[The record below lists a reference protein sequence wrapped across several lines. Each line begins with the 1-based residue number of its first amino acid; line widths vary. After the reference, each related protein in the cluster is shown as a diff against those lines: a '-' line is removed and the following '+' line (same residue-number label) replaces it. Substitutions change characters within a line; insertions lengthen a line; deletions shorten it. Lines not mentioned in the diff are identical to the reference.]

1 MDLSAAYKI
10 ICYCLAAY
18 NISKDAHYNAKY
30 NSFYGNHLFADR
42 LADKWLGYIDDIK
55 EIFYVGNETAT
66 PDSKK
71 ILQDTIP
78 LIPDIN
84 DSTHQNNILLYRFF
98 TEFHAEI
105 NQLRQ
110 QEDLS
115 LGEENLIGDI
125 DQLVQNN
132 KGLLWRATLG

>member
-55 EIFYVGNETAT
+55 EIFYVGNETA
-66 PDSKK
+66 
-71 ILQDTIP
+71 
-78 LIPDIN
+78 
-84 DSTHQNNILLYRFF
+84 
-98 TEFHAEI
+98 
-105 NQLRQ
+105 
-110 QEDLS
+110 